1 MLTIELKSLTLKDPQ
16 IVKEVKALNKKL
28 PKDKL
33 IIDSV
38 IETRFREENNDFDD
52 SGDIQRHTEK
62 KTYFREEPDKLLS
75 LRVVVKE
82 DDSRS
87 F

>member
-1 MLTIELKSLTLKDPQ
+1 LLTIELKSLTLKDPK
-16 IVKEVKALNKKL
+16 IIKEVKTLNKKL
-28 PKDKL
+28 PKEKI

-38 IETRFREENNDFDD
+38 IETRFKEENNDFYD
-52 SGDIQRHTEK
+52 SGDIQRHTERQ
-62 KTYFREEPDKLLS
+62 TYFREEPDKLLS

-82 DDSRS
+82 DDSCS

>member
-1 MLTIELKSLTLKDPQ
+1 M
-16 IVKEVKALNKKL
+16 NKKL
-28 PKDKL
+28 PKNKL

-38 IETRFREENNDFDD
+38 IETSFKEENNDFDD
-52 SGDIQRHTEK
+52 SGDLQRHTERQ
-62 KTYFREEPDKLLS
+62 TNFREEPDKLLS

>member
-1 MLTIELKSLTLKDPQ
+1 M
-16 IVKEVKALNKKL
+16 NKKL
-28 PKDKL
+28 PKNKL

-38 IETRFREENNDFDD
+38 IETSFKEENNDFDD
-52 SGDIQRHTEK
+52 SGDLQRHTERQ
-62 KTYFREEPDKLLS
+62 TNFREEPGKLLS

>member
-1 MLTIELKSLTLKDPQ
+1 LLTIELKSLTLKDPQ

-38 IETRFREENNDFDD
+38 IETRFKEENNDFDD
-52 SGDIQRHTEK
+52 SGDIQRHTERQ
-62 KTYFREEPDKLLS
+62 TYFREEPDKLLS
-75 LRVVVKE
+75 FRVVVKE

>member
-1 MLTIELKSLTLKDPQ
+1 
-16 IVKEVKALNKKL
+16 LNKKL
-28 PKDKL
+28 PKNKL

-38 IETRFREENNDFDD
+38 IETSFKEEKNDFDD
-52 SGDIQRHTEK
+52 SGDLQRHTERQ
-62 KTYFREEPDKLLS
+62 TNFREEPDKLLS